1 MEFALTRKQLNK
13 KKAEQAAQA
22 ASAAALPQPTE
33 VAGFPA
39 SGQAGVG
46 PQAVTP
52 VSYEPT
58 LPAGDQAGSDF
69 FTSGGSGVF
78 QGGASQPSAAVGSLI
93 PEGFGVVPPAA
104 PPSTTPPPPPGFD
117 LTAATAP
124 AAPLPPG
131 FRPSNPVASPPPPPG
146 FDLTAAT
153 APAAPL
159 PPGFRPSNP
168 VASPPPPPGFDLTAS
183 TAPAAPLPP
192 GFRPS
197 NPAASS
203 PPPPPGFDL
212 TAVPAASVEQAGAG
226 GAVLARSQTL
236 ASSVPRLLDGP
247 RPRGGDLVPV
257 LAKRYVGAVLF
268 VVVAVL
274 LILFLP
280 SLRHSGTTPSG
291 MAPATQVPRAGL
303 STGRVPTGPSASGT
317 GWVDGGAAATG
328 VSASFL

>member
-104 PPSTTPPPPPGFD
+104 PPSTT
-117 LTAATAP
+117 
-124 AAPLPPG
+124 
-131 FRPSNPVASPPPPPG
+131 PPPPPG